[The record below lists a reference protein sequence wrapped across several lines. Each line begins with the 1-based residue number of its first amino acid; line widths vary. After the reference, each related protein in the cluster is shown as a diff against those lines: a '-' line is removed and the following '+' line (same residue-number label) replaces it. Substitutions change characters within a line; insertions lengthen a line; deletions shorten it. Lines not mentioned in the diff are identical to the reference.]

1 MVRRRIDGTLKRE
14 IQLEKET
21 DTDKKRIIGVN
32 VNHTLHKDDFTAPRI
47 NREDNLKMTRN
58 GRNLLFL

>member
-21 DTDKKRIIGVN
+21 DTDKKKN
-32 VNHTLHKDDFTAPRI
+32 
-47 NREDNLKMTRN
+47 NRGKR
-58 GRNLLFL
+58 

>member
-21 DTDKKRIIGVN
+21 DTDKKRN
-32 VNHTLHKDDFTAPRI
+32 
-47 NREDNLKMTRN
+47 NRGKR
-58 GRNLLFL
+58 